1 MRRTAGFIPM
11 AALILM
17 GALLLS
23 VFVGWFWG
31 RVGPETELKTGAE
44 DIPAGHVHIWW
55 TFLKYVC
62 PVVIFV
68 VLLNVFGVFG
78 DFVGG

>member
-1 MRRTAGFIPM
+1 MSHVLFAK
-11 AALILM
+11 
-17 GALLLS
+17 GA
-23 VFVGWFWG
+23 
-31 RVGPETELKTGAE
+31 EAELKTGGE
-44 DIPAGHVHIWW
+44 DIPDGHINIWW

-78 DFVGG
+78 EFVGG